1 MEGALGRPTLTDI
14 VAELEKPGRAPREKA
29 AEFAF
34 DENVSDIS
42 DLAEGMVLPGI
53 VNNITDFGAFVDIGV
68 HESGLIHISQIAARR
83 VSHPSDVLKLHQQ
96 VKVRVISVDLQRK
109 RIGLSLRDVGQ

>member
-1 MEGALGRPTLTDI
+1 MTHP
-14 VAELEKPGRAPREKA
+14 PC
-29 AEFAF
+29 
-34 DENVSDIS
+34 
-42 DLAEGMVLPGI
+42 
-53 VNNITDFGAFVDIGV
+53 
-68 HESGLIHISQIAARR
+68 GLIHISQIAARR